1 MRFRQIHLDFHT
13 SEHIPGI
20 GKQFSKQQFQ
30 EMLKRGHVDSITIFA
45 KCHHGWAYFP
55 SEVNEQHPNLNFD
68 LLGAQIE
75 AAHEI
80 GVKTPVYLSVGF
92 EEKIAR
98 IHPEWLMRDEKDRT
112 NWVDGFMVPGWHQFC
127 LNTPYLDH
135 VIRQT
140 EEVVR
145 KYDADGIFLD
155 IVGVRKCY
163 CPTCLNQLLAEGKD
177 PRDTQSVVELGER
190 VYANYANRIR
200 DAIHAIKPGL
210 PVTQNSG
217 HFPHGRRDLI
227 DVNTHLEL
235 ESLPTAGWGY
245 DHFPLSARY
254 VQPLGVD
261 FLGMTG
267 KFHKFWGEF
276 GGYKHPNALRYETA
290 LSLAHGAHCS
300 IGDHLHP
307 EGLMDPATY
316 DLIGAAYREVE
327 AKEPWCSNTRNIA
340 DIALLSVESTGYEDH
355 ASAMFTNQFDAGAV
369 RLLLEGK
376 FLFNVVDMDSD
387 FLAYKV
393 IIMPDHVLV
402 NDKLKAKLEAFI
414 AQGGKILATGKSGMD
429 LEGEQFVL
437 DLGVRRTG
445 DNLYKPDYFC
455 PEFDLPSLRQANFLI
470 QARGQR
476 IELTEGG
483 KVIAKRVDPY
493 FNRDA
498 FKFSG
503 HQHTPFTFDAKDES
517 PGVVESDAGIYIA
530 WNMCEDYA
538 INGSLPVKELIH
550 QSIRRLLPDPTLSTT
565 LPAQGVVTLQH
576 QTEESRLVNHLLYAS
591 PVKRG
596 TNVEIIEDIIPVHD
610 VKVELHLPGK
620 KITGVYLAPQ
630 KTPLA
635 FEQSGSHVK
644 YTVPVLESHQMVVL
658 DLK

>member
-1 MRFRQIHLDFHT
+1 MRFRQVHLDFHT

-20 GKQFSKQQFQ
+20 GTQFSKQQFQ
-30 EMLKRGHVDSITIFA
+30 EMLTRGHVDSITVFA

-55 SEVNEQHPNLNFD
+55 SEVNDQHPNLDFD

-80 GVKTPVYLSVGF
+80 NVKTPVYISVGF
-92 EEKIAR
+92 EEKMAR

-135 VIRQT
+135 VIAQT

-177 PRDTQSVVELGER
+177 PFNEKHVAEQGER
-190 VYANYANRIR
+190 VYANYAKRIR
-200 DAIHAIKPGL
+200 EAIQAIKPDM

-316 DLIGAAYREVE
+316 DLIGAAYSEVE
-327 AKEPWCSNTRNIA
+327 AKEAWCENTVNIA
-340 DIALLSVESTGYEDH
+340 DVALLSVESTGYEQH
-355 ASAMFTNQFDAGAV
+355 GSAMFTNQYDAGAV

-387 FLAYKV
+387 FNAYKL

-402 NDKLKAKLEAFI
+402 NEKLQAKLENFT
-414 AQGGKILATGKSGMD
+414 AQGGKILASGKSGMD
-429 LEGEQFVL
+429 WQEQQFVM
-437 DLGVRRTG
+437 DFGVRHLGVNTF
-445 DNLYKPDYFC
+445 KPDYFR
-455 PEFDLPSLRQANFLI
+455 PSFELANLGHANFLI
-470 QARGQR
+470 QAVGQR

-483 KVIAKRVDPY
+483 TELAKRVDPY
-493 FNRDA
+493 FNRKA
-498 FKFSG
+498 FQFSG
-503 HQHTPFTFDAKDES
+503 HQHTPFTFRKEDES
-517 PGVVESDAGIYIA
+517 PGVVQTCNSIYIA
-530 WNMCEDYA
+530 WNVFEDYA
-538 INGSLPVKELIH
+538 VEGSLPVKELIH
-550 QSIRRLLPDPTLSTT
+550 QCMRMLLTEPTLSTN

-576 QTEESRLVNHLLYAS
+576 QTSQKRLVNHLLYAS
-591 PVKRG
+591 PVSRG
-596 TNVEIIEDIIPVHD
+596 QGVEIIEDILPVHD
-610 VKVELHLPGK
+610 VKVDLHLPGK
-620 KITGVYLAPQ
+620 DIAGVYLAPQ

-635 FEQSGSHVK
+635 YDIVDGHIQ
-644 YTVPVLESHQMVVL
+644 YTVPVLKGHQMVVL